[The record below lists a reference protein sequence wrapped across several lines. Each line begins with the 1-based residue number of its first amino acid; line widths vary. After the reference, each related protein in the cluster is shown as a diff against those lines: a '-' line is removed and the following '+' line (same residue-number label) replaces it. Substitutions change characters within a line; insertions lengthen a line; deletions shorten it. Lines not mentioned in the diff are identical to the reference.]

1 MLRVIVC
8 PLKSEL
14 VFQVLFALSVWRQ
27 RRIITGGL
35 ALAGLGNGAQEQ
47 GKGKSPAI
55 DAYIGVPLY
64 RRKLPRILDMLK
76 VELSGIVNQPGGLN
90 EEVEIYRD
98 PDCFDSER
106 G

>member
-1 MLRVIVC
+1 M
-8 PLKSEL
+8 E
-14 VFQVLFALSVWRQ
+14 
-27 RRIITGGL
+27 
-35 ALAGLGNGAQEQ
+35 
-47 GKGKSPAI
+47 SPPPPGTPEA
-55 DAYIGVPLY
+55 DAYWMRRALELARHAESQGEVPVGAVLVGPDGTLLGEGWN
-64 RRKLPRILDMLK
+64 RKLPRILDMLK